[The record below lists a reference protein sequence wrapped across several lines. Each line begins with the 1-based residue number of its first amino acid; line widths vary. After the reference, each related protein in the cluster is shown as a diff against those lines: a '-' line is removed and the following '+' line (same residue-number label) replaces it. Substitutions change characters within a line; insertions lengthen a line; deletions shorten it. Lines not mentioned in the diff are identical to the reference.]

1 MLDVG
6 SPGEY
11 LSDDGILAVFIPFAF
26 TPVLEAD
33 DERTARAALSA
44 AHHVVTG
51 YG

>member
-11 LSDDGILAVFIPFAF
+11 LSDDGILAVFVPFAF

-33 DERTARAALSA
+33 DERTAALLCPPPIML
-44 AHHVVTG
+44 
-51 YG
+51 